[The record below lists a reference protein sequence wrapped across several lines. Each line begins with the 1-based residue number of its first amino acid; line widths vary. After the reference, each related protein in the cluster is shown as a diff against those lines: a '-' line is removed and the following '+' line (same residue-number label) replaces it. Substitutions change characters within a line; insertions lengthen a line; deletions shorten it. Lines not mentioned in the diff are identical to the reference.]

1 MEVLNVLKIIT
12 AIITVVLA
20 FIGGFLELRLNPK
33 NWLNRWFAL
42 FFMSASLG
50 FLTYSLYHLITIE
63 FVPANNADAVII
75 PMMLTAQIFYNFAPV
90 ALVMTVFVLEKYE
103 KIAMSLKYLG
113 TMMVLFIIMSV
124 GYFILIPKVN
134 LVNYALGIVDTKTNS
149 GLFIFVNLIRIALFL
164 FVVYRYAMINKKIS
178 QETKKRV
185 QWFFIGVAVVVVG
198 VFINL
203 IGGLID
209 FIILEILALIFIDI
223 GIGVI
228 VRGFFV

>member
-1 MEVLNVLKIIT
+1 MDLLNLLKIIT
-12 AIITVVLA
+12 AIITVVIA

-33 NWLNRWFAL
+33 NWLNRWFVL
-42 FFMSASLG
+42 FFMSASLA
-50 FLTYSLYHLITIE
+50 FLTYSLYHLITD
-63 FVPANNADAVII
+63 VPDPVPVII
-75 PMMLTAQIFYNFAPV
+75 PIMLTTQVLYNFAPV
-90 ALVMTVFVLEKYE
+90 TLVMTVFVLEKYE

-124 GYFILIPKVN
+124 GYFILIPELNMVD
-134 LVNYALGIVDTKTNS
+134 YTAGIVNTETNR

-164 FVVYRYAMINKKIS
+164 YVVYRYAMINKKVE

-185 QWFFIGVAVVVVG
+185 QWFFIGVLLITGG

-209 FIILEILALIFIDI
+209 SIELEILALIFIDI